1 MGNRVV
7 YADMML
13 KPESLVNFI
22 SKEKAGLELTHVKSK
37 CQALF
42 IKNFLNEAASNCHAS
57 ALLKKYCYEED
68 VHPTPWRPL
77 YLTDALISKIKLVCR
92 KLTSGITTQNIYKI
106 LLNEEFSID
115 ETLTLKIEM
124 KNPMLCL
131 EKFVEVNKS
140 KLLSQPV
147 RSFSWKLFH
156 NLLFVETEEARIKN
170 RSPICSTCGETDIDQ
185 IHIYFRCPK
194 LKGIGQIL
202 MKILK
207 IFDPEFSEEEV
218 LAFQLQNE
226 FPQANWVT
234 LNTLFYIYK

>member
-1 MGNRVV
+1 M
-7 YADMML
+7 
-13 KPESLVNFI
+13 
-22 SKEKAGLELTHVKSK
+22 
-37 CQALF
+37 
-42 IKNFLNEAASNCHAS
+42 
-57 ALLKKYCYEED
+57 
-68 VHPTPWRPL
+68 
-77 YLTDALISKIKLVCR
+77 ISKIKLVCR

-124 KNPMLCL
+124 KNQMLCL

-140 KLLSQPV
+140 KLLSQSV

-156 NLLFVETEEARIKN
+156 NLLFVETEEARIRN

-218 LAFQLQNE
+218 LAFQLQTE

-234 LNTLFYIYK
+234 LNTLFYIYKSRKNISIEAFKSYLINAMETVRRSKFCDQDTEIAIDVLIEMIEV